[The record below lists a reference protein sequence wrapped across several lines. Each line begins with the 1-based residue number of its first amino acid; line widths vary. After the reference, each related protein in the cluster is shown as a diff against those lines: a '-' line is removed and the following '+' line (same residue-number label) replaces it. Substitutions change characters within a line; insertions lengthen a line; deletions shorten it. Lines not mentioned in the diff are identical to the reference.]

1 MKVLLHWMVLG
12 RELIHARA
20 FDEMR
25 GEELLPDADVKSEEA
40 LLRLHPQGLYHG
52 LASILQL

>member
-1 MKVLLHWMVLG
+1 MKVLLHGMALG

-25 GEELLPDADVKSEEA
+25 GEELLPGADVKTEEA
-40 LLRLHPQGLYHG
+40 PARLHPQGLYHG